1 MEKNINV
8 MIILNSW
15 VSFWLFNSIKWNFDN
30 LEECCYI
37 EIDVFE
43 FIIFLYRILIRLF
56 Y

>member
-43 FIIFLYRILIRLF
+43 FIIFCIEY
-56 Y
+56 